1 MKERIDS
8 FLGFKQKISKSDV
21 WIVLFCCALVLPF
34 FYSDF
39 AAYYQ
44 KKGLVRCLLF
54 ALYQYI
60 NPLALVYILVYY
72 LLPIFIKN
80 KNIFFF
86 MIVLFVVLNVQAL
99 LAVVVLG
106 LIAGQ
111 NFAINYDAITF
122 QMQFAILL
130 AAPISMVLFIKQ
142 LIEVQ
147 NRLLT
152 TEKEKKEAELKLLKQ
167 QIDPHFLF
175 NNLNILGALIQQNK
189 DVAAEYLNRFASLY
203 RYIIKHKDEDI
214 VLLED
219 EWIFAKDY
227 IFLIQQRFGQAY
239 NFEAFKTQPRPVSSQ
254 AANDKVCEDKN
265 HGNSI
270 DPALLTSRFVPPGAI
285 QTLIENIIKH
295 NQGDQ
300 ANPLVIEV
308 NFENDACSIK
318 NEIRT
323 KLTTVEST
331 QTGLKNLEARY
342 RLLSD
347 KKMVIV
353 KLSDSF
359 EVKIPLLKTV

>member
-1 MKERIDS
+1 MKEKISDY
-8 FLGFKQKISKSDV
+8 FTFQQKISKSDSWV
-21 WIVLFCCALVLPF
+21 MLFCCVLMIPF
-34 FYSDF
+34 FYED
-39 AAYYQ
+39 
-44 KKGLVRCLLF
+44 F
-54 ALYQYI
+54 ALYYHKRGLIRFVFFAFYQYF
-60 NPLALVYILVYY
+60 NPLLLVYFLVYF
-72 LLPIFIKN
+72 LLPIFVKN
-80 KNIFFF
+80 KNIF
-86 MIVLFVVLNVQAL
+86 IFVITL
-99 LAVVVLG
+99 LVTLILQGFLARVVYG
-106 LIAGQ
+106 LIAGKYL
-111 NFAINYDAITF
+111 NINYDTITSE
-122 QMQFAILL
+122 MQFAIMLS
-130 AAPISMVLFIKQ
+130 APMAMILFIKQ
-142 LIEVQ
+142 LIETQ

-175 NNLNILGALIQQNK
+175 NNLNILGALIQQDK

-203 RYIIKHKDEDI
+203 RYIIKHKDEDV

-219 EWIFAKDY
+219 EWNFVKNY

-254 AANDKVCEDKN
+254 AANDKICEDTN
-265 HGNSI
+265 HG
-270 DPALLTSRFVPPGAI
+270 DALLTSRFVPPGAI

-323 KLTTVEST
+323 KLTSIEST

-353 KLSDSF
+353 KLSNSF

>member
-1 MKERIDS
+1 MGESWKDY
-8 FLGFKQKISKSDV
+8 LKLQQKISKSDL
-21 WIVLFCCALVLPF
+21 WILIFCCVLTVPF
-34 FYSDF
+34 FYYGF
-39 AAYYQ
+39 VNYYQ
-44 KKGLVRCLLF
+44 KNGLIKGFFYAIYQFLGPLIVVFLL
-54 ALYQYI
+54 I
-60 NPLALVYILVYY
+60 YY
-72 LLPIFIKN
+72 LVPIFLKK
-80 KNIFFF
+80 KNIFLFTVTF
-86 MIVLFVVLNVQAL
+86 LIVLVVHSLFSRL
-99 LAVVVLG
+99 IYSLIGGRWLA
-106 LIAGQ
+106 ID
-111 NFAINYDAITF
+111 YDNLTSE
-122 QMQFAILL
+122 MQFTVMF
-130 AAPISMVLFIKQ
+130 AAPTAMILFIKQ
-142 LIEVQ
+142 MIETQ
-147 NRLLT
+147 SRLLT

-175 NNLNILGALIQQNK
+175 NNLNILGALIQQDK

-203 RYIIKHKDEDI
+203 RYIIKHKDEDV

-227 IFLIQQRFGQAY
+227 IFLIQQRFGHAY
-239 NFEAFKTQPRPVSSQ
+239 NFEAFKTT
-254 AANDKVCEDKN
+254 E
-265 HGNSI
+265 
-270 DPALLTSRFVPPGAI
+270 PALLTSRFVPPGAI

-300 ANPLVIEV
+300 ANPLVVEV

-323 KLTTVEST
+323 KLTSVEST

>member
-1 MKERIDS
+1 MKERIDN
-8 FLGFKQKISKSDV
+8 FLGFKQKISKSDG
-21 WIVLFCCALVLPF
+21 WILLFCCALIIPF
-34 FYSDF
+34 FYEDF
-39 AAYYQ
+39 TIYYQ
-44 KKGLVRCLLF
+44 KKGLVRF
-54 ALYQYI
+54 IFFVFYQYF
-60 NPLALVYILVYY
+60 NPLLLVYFLVYF
-72 LLPIFIKN
+72 LLPIFVKN
-80 KNIFFF
+80 KNIF
-86 MIVLFVVLNVQAL
+86 IFVITL
-99 LAVVVLG
+99 LVTLILQGFLARVVYG

-111 NFAINYDAITF
+111 YLTINYDTVTSE
-122 QMQFAILL
+122 MQFVIML
-130 AAPISMVLFIKQ
+130 AAPISMILFIKQ
-142 LIEVQ
+142 LIETQ

-175 NNLNILGALIQQNK
+175 NNLNILGALIQQDK

-203 RYIIKHKDEDI
+203 RYIIKHKDEDV

-219 EWIFAKDY
+219 EWTFAHNY
-227 IFLIQQRFGQAY
+227 IFLIQQRFGKAY
-239 NFEAFKTQPRPVSSQ
+239 NFEGFKTID
-254 AANDKVCEDKN
+254 AAF
-265 HGNSI
+265 
-270 DPALLTSRFVPPGAI
+270 LTSRFVPPGAI

-308 NFENDACSIK
+308 NFEGDCCGIK

-323 KLTTVEST
+323 KLTSIEST

>member
-1 MKERIDS
+1 M
-8 FLGFKQKISKSDV
+8 
-21 WIVLFCCALVLPF
+21 LFCCALILPF

-60 NPLALVYILVYY
+60 NPLALVYVLVYF

-99 LAVVVLG
+99 LAIVVLG

-111 NFAINYDAITF
+111 NFTINYNAITF
-122 QMQFAILL
+122 QMQFAVLL
-130 AAPISMVLFIKQ
+130 AAPISMILFIKQ
-142 LIEVQ
+142 LIEIQ

-175 NNLNILGALIQQNK
+175 NNLNVLGALIQQNK

-203 RYIIKHKDEDI
+203 RYIIKHKDEDV

-239 NFEAFKTQPRPVSSQ
+239 NFEAFKTT
-254 AANDKVCEDKN
+254 E
-265 HGNSI
+265 
-270 DPALLTSRFVPPGAI
+270 PALLTSRFVPPGAI
-285 QTLIENIIKH
+285 QTLIENVVKH

-300 ANPLVIEV
+300 ANPLVVEV

-323 KLTTVEST
+323 KLTPIEST

-359 EVKIPLLKTV
+359 EVKIPLLKVV

>member
-1 MKERIDS
+1 
-8 FLGFKQKISKSDV
+8 
-21 WIVLFCCALVLPF
+21 
-34 FYSDF
+34 
-39 AAYYQ
+39 
-44 KKGLVRCLLF
+44 
-54 ALYQYI
+54 
-60 NPLALVYILVYY
+60 
-72 LLPIFIKN
+72 
-80 KNIFFF
+80 

-175 NNLNILGALIQQNK
+175 NNLNILGALIQQDK

-203 RYIIKHKDEDI
+203 RYIIKHKDEDV

-227 IFLIQQRFGQAY
+227 IFLIQQRFGKAY
-239 NFEAFKTQPRPVSSQ
+239 NFEALKT
-254 AANDKVCEDKN
+254 
-265 HGNSI
+265 I
-270 DPALLTSRFVPPGAI
+270 DSELLTSRFVPPGAI
-285 QTLIENIIKH
+285 QTLIENVIKH

-308 NFENDACSIK
+308 NFENDVCSVK
-318 NEIRT
+318 NEIRA
-323 KLTTVEST
+323 KLTSVEST

-353 KLSDSF
+353 KLNDSF